1 MFLNDLKR
9 PNIGIEI
16 SSVYLKM
23 ILQVLNYLI
32 LMEKLGE
39 AGLIG
44 KIRLNSAMTV
54 EEVTNEIR
62 SVFGQPM
69 GQRSDFPFVFLQ
81 PTGAGSRTLTIPST
95 SSTFSWTASQVAKLG
110 GYKQT
115 IYILAQ
121 EKLSLDNDFS
131 EVSIAL

>member
-1 MFLNDLKR
+1 M
-9 PNIGIEI
+9 
-16 SSVYLKM
+16 
-23 ILQVLNYLI
+23 
-32 LMEKLGE
+32 
-39 AGLIG
+39 
-44 KIRLNSAMTV
+44 
-54 EEVTNEIR
+54 
-62 SVFGQPM
+62 FGQPI